1 MRILFLLICLLA
13 LINVTSQEYR
23 NSNEQVWLSADNV
36 NLRDA
41 PENGGVLINLP
52 IGSELIFKS
61 SQDGWAYV
69 VYNKGTKKIAG
80 YVLEEFIAENACYD
94 EKSQNL
100 FLFRTLSIEENKHG
114 MNVSKIEIRVSKDN
128 KELAKTLVYG
138 EREGY
143 FYTSVTDGRQLS
155 SVQNVVK
162 LDFPQ
167 ECCACPGGTSY
178 LFWNGK
184 QIINAF
190 SVYDGV
196 DVPVFG
202 KTALIFPDDHGG
214 LSNTIIKL
222 YYSGEINEG
231 DDDNIA
237 HDFIDYAQAEF
248 HYWDGEK
255 LKKFYPLKD
264 SNKDDK

>member
-1 MRILFLLICLLA
+1 MKYSILFSFILLSTFL
-13 LINVTSQEYR
+13 TSQENR
-23 NSNEQVWLSADNV
+23 NKNQKVWLSADNV

-41 PENGGVLINLP
+41 PKNGGVLINLP
-52 IGSELIFKS
+52 IGSELIFKG

-69 VYNKGTKKIAG
+69 AYTKGEKKIDG
-80 YVLEEFIAENACYD
+80 YVLEEFIAENACYE

-100 FLFRTLSIEENKHG
+100 FLFRTLSVEKNKHG
-114 MNVSKIEIRVSKDN
+114 MDVSKIEIRVSNGN
-128 KELAKTLVYG
+128 KELAKTFVYG

-143 FYTSVTDGRQLS
+143 FYTSVSDGKQLS
-155 SVQNVVK
+155 DVQNVIK

-190 SVYDGV
+190 SVSDGV
-196 DVPVFG
+196 DVPAFG

-214 LSNTIIKL
+214 LSNTIIML
-222 YYSGEINEG
+222 YFSGEINEG
-231 DDDNIA
+231 DDDKIA
-237 HDFIDYAQAEF
+237 HDFIDYVQAEF

-264 SNKDDK
+264 SNKEDN